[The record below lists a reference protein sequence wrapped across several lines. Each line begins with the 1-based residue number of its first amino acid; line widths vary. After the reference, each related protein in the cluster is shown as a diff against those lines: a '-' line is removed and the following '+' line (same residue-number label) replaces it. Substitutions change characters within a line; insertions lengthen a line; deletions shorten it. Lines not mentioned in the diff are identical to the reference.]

1 MELLEKR
8 TLWGAPGA
16 VSWKDGERFRQALGD
31 HLDTHL
37 DRWSI
42 AQRRCRGTNLC
53 AEKQQPNSAGRVEMG
68 LCRCI

>member
-1 MELLEKR
+1 MELLEQR
-8 TLWGAPGA
+8 SLWGAPGA
-16 VSWKDGERFRQALGD
+16 VSWKDGGSCWQGPGD

-37 DRWSI
+37 DTWSI

-53 AEKQQPNSAGRVEMG
+53 AGKQQPNSAGRVEMG